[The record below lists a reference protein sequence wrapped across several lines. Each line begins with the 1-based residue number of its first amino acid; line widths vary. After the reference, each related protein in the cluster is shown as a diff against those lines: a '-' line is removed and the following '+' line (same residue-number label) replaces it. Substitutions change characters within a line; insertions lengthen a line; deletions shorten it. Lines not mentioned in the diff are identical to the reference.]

1 MHRPERLDGTAARVA
16 GQLERPLQTMLLTL
30 QFGLYLKGFH
40 IDEDAQPARKSA
52 LIQTVLTAVTASA
65 EATLTPRLDVH

>member
-1 MHRPERLDGTAARVA
+1 
-16 GQLERPLQTMLLTL
+16 MLLTL